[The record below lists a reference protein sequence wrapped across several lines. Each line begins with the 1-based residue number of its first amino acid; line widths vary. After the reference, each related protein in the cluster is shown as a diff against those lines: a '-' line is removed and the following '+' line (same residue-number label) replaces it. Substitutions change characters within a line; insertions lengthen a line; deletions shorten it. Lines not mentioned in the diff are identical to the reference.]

1 MRYVD
6 PDGRE
11 IYISV
16 VDEAIVDYINKYS
29 FYQYKLNEDGYLER
43 DFSKPNNENNSRDYS
58 YKIDQAIKSDWLI
71 IINISQIHLS
81 PNGIIVYG
89 DVESDAGGGVTSYDC
104 RLKRIN
110 ISISPTTDTT
120 QIELRDNYGTLF
132 FRIETPEEILIH
144 ELVGHAVPILLQIQ
158 GNAVYLENYVR
169 LELKL
174 LPRYMEEFHTC
185 F

>member
-58 YKIDQAIKSDWLI
+58 YKIDQAIKSDWKI
-71 IINISQIHLS
+71 IINISNFHIRSDGLV
-81 PNGIIVYG
+81 VYSNV
-89 DVESDAGGGVTSYDC
+89 DLQAGGGATSTVYGSDI
-104 RLKRIN
+104 IN
-110 ISISPTTDTT
+110 ITIAPTIQNTT
-120 QIELRDNYGTLF
+120 IMLRDTCGNTF
-132 FRIETPEEILIH
+132 FETPNPEDILMH
-144 ELVGHAVPILLQIQ
+144 ELVGHAVPMILHQQ
-158 GNAVYLENYVR
+158 GDAVYLENYIR
-169 LELKL
+169 LELNL
-174 LPRYMEEFHTC
+174 LPRVMKGVHSC